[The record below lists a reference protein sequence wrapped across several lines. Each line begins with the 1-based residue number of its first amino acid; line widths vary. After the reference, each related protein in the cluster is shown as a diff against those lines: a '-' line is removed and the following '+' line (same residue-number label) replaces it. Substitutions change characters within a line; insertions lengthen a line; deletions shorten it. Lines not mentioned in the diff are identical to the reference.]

1 MSKRSNE
8 SNDPT
13 GSFNGHGPCLAIDDG
28 FSSNNSISC
37 CYLRCA
43 AEVVAR
49 TESNDCVRV
58 YHFDTGSAH
67 QSASLSASAELTSSA
82 TTADASAQNT
92 PTYDSPSLVYPHGDD
107 RLQRRKEKKR
117 RKKEIRMQL
126 KEGDTHLIQ
135 SLRVTTTIFHPVFVS
150 RTQNQSIKNMSTS
163 VPLSIPHPRS
173 IVHVKPL
180 IVLDLNGILCHR
192 VRLTNHPTTVS
203 TSTIF
208 RPSCGKISN
217 TDVIPRSDLHDFLAL
232 LHENF
237 CLAVWT
243 SATRKT
249 AKLLVQALFPQDVRE
264 RLIFVWHRNFCN
276 LVPKPP
282 GISGVSAHG
291 YRRYTSRDAIPI
303 PSESLSIIDGLLAS
317 RLNARN
323 YRSFDEADNIQNTL
337 LNVHGVRVR
346 DSDRTWS
353 TVREKNDSS
362 GDKSCNLDGCS
373 ATTADRLGIT
383 AAESTDNHESKT
395 SPNNATIHD
404 DLTAIKSLSK
414 VWSAYPL
421 WDSTNTI
428 LLDDSPEKCP
438 HRFRGNALHPLP
450 ISGTVTACVDEIRND
465 QLETQAID
473 GGVKGADDDPK
484 PEESSYSIVDDDEAN
499 QEMQRSF
506 FRLLASYWEHSASP
520 PTQNLMEFLEKHAN
534 SHNMRWEIGSSK

>member
-13 GSFNGHGPCLAIDDG
+13 GSVNCHGPCLAIDDG
-28 FSSNNSISC
+28 FSSNSSISC

-49 TESNDCVRV
+49 TKSNDCVRV

-67 QSASLSASAELTSSA
+67 QSASLSASGEIISSA

-92 PTYDSPSLVYPHGDD
+92 PTYDSPSRVYPHGDD
-107 RLQRRKEKKR
+107 RLQRRREKKR

-135 SLRVTTTIFHPVFVS
+135 SLRVTTTIFHPVFVL
-150 RTQNQSIKNMSTS
+150 RTQNQSIKSMSTS
-163 VPLSIPHPRS
+163 APLSILHPRS

-180 IVLDLNGILCHR
+180 IILDLNGILCHR
-192 VRLTNHPTTVS
+192 VRLTNHPTTGS

-208 RPSCGKISN
+208 RPSCGKFSN

-276 LVPKPP
+276 LVK
-282 GISGVSAHG
+282 GAISGVSAHG

-303 PSESLSIIDGLLAS
+303 PSESLSIIDSLLAS

-323 YRSFDEADNIQNTL
+323 DRSFDEADNIQNTL

-353 TVREKNDSS
+353 SVREKNDSS

-373 ATTADRLGIT
+373 ATAADRLGIT

-395 SPNNATIHD
+395 SPNNAIIHD

-421 WDSTNTI
+421 WDATNTI

-450 ISGTVTACVDEIRND
+450 ISGTVTACVDESRND

-473 GGVKGADDDPK
+473 RGVKGADDDTK

-499 QEMQRSF
+499 QDMQRSF
-506 FRLLASYWEHSASP
+506 FRLLASFWEQPASP